1 MRDRILLCKPKMS
14 GRELDFIKP
23 ALADDWAVP
32 MGPDVNAF
40 EKELGSVIGSENVV
54 ALESGTSA
62 IHLALILC
70 GVKPGD
76 EVIVQTM
83 TFCASTN
90 PIAYLGATPVFVDSE
105 KESWNM
111 DPELLEEAIRDRI
124 AKTGKK
130 PKAIIPVAL
139 YGMPYQIERIMA
151 IANHYDITVIED
163 AAEGD
168 RKSGV

>member
-1 MRDRILLCKPKMS
+1 MRGRILLCKPKMS

-23 ALADDWAVP
+23 ALAQDWAVP

-40 EKELGSVIGSENVV
+40 EKELSAVIGAENVV

-83 TFCASTN
+83 TFCGGSFCWVISAEVR
-90 PIAYLGATPVFVDSE
+90 PEPV
-105 KESWNM
+105 
-111 DPELLEEAIRDRI
+111 
-124 AKTGKK
+124 
-130 PKAIIPVAL
+130 
-139 YGMPYQIERIMA
+139 
-151 IANHYDITVIED
+151 
-163 AAEGD
+163 
-168 RKSGV
+168 

>member
-1 MRDRILLCKPKMS
+1 MLCKPKMS

-23 ALADDWAVP
+23 ALAQDWAVP

-40 EKELGSVIGSENVV
+40 EKELSAVIGAENVV

-111 DPELLEEAIRDRI
+111 DPVSYTHLTLPTI
-124 AKTGKK
+124 A
-130 PKAIIPVAL
+130 
-139 YGMPYQIERIMA
+139 
-151 IANHYDITVIED
+151 
-163 AAEGD
+163 
-168 RKSGV
+168 